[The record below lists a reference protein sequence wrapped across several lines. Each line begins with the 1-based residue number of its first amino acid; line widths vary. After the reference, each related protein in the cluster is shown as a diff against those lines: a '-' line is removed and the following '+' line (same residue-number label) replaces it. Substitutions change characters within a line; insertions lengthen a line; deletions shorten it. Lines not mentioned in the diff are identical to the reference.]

1 MFYRFYKSRYF
12 YDYVSME
19 IWDKIWEIRM
29 GDDVQF
35 FVNYKIWNM
44 KVRTLQKSIAK
55 RSNPRE
61 RDP

>member
-1 MFYRFYKSRYF
+1 
-12 YDYVSME
+12 ME

-44 KVRTLQKSIAK
+44 KVRILQKSIAK

-61 RDP
+61 KDP

>member
-1 MFYRFYKSRYF
+1 
-12 YDYVSME
+12 ME

-61 RDP
+61 KDP